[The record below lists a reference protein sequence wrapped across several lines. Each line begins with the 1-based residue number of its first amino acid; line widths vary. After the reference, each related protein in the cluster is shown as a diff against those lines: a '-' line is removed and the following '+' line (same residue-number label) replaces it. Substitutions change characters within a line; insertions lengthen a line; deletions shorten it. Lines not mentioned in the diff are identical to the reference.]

1 MNHLLDVPSLDEPAV
16 IFPPPLLRIASER
29 RDVETQLADRLLNQR
44 ETLLSAGCRG
54 ARANHAGTLRPVLTH
69 R

>member
-1 MNHLLDVPSLDEPAV
+1 MPSLDEPAV
-16 IFPPPLLRIASER
+16 ILPPPLLGVTSER
-29 RDVETQLADRLLNQR
+29 RDVETQLADRLLDQR

-54 ARANHAGTLRPVLTH
+54 ARASHAGTFRPVLTH